1 MRVSPSSLKIKS
13 EKHIVQKH
21 SLCPLS
27 MCISKVLTSCISSP
41 HHKAH
46 HKACHFTVIEDLCKM
61 LTASCCS
68 HSDLHSRQIRDWQ
81 WMQNECWTQ
90 VYSGHKK
97 RPKLRRGQL
106 LDWVQPIWLLG
117 VPFFDEFAEM
127 QSFLSTLYSTIAMN
141 ANSRQTNLS
150 LFYILHIWNLI
161 SHCIALLIVWSNS
174 SDLAFCQVV
183 ESHTHLEIHL
193 LTRSKEEFTIKRNRK
208 SFWRNAVTLVND
220 FLSTTCPL
228 PSVATTYDEPLL
240 PN

>member
-27 MCISKVLTSCISSP
+27 MCISKVLTSCFSSP
-41 HHKAH
+41 H

-141 ANSRQTNLS
+141 ANSRQKQISPCFIFGTAEIWSATVL
-150 LFYILHIWNLI
+150 LCWLCGQILQIWPFVRLLNHTHIWRSI
-161 SHCIALLIVWSNS
+161 CWQGVKRS
-174 SDLAFCQVV
+174 SQ
-183 ESHTHLEIHL
+183 
-193 LTRSKEEFTIKRNRK
+193 
-208 SFWRNAVTLVND
+208 
-220 FLSTTCPL
+220 
-228 PSVATTYDEPLL
+228 
-240 PN
+240 

>member
-27 MCISKVLTSCISSP
+27 MCISKVLTSRISSP

-46 HKACHFTVIEDLCKM
+46 YKACHFTVIEDLCKM

-97 RPKLRRGQL
+97 DLNWGGANFWTGFNQFGCLVSHSSMSLQKCNLPKVHCTQQLQWMLIADKQISPCFIFGTAEIWSATVLLCWLCGQILQIWPFVRL
-106 LDWVQPIWLLG
+106 LNH
-117 VPFFDEFAEM
+117 
-127 QSFLSTLYSTIAMN
+127 T
-141 ANSRQTNLS
+141 
-150 LFYILHIWNLI
+150 HIWRSI
-161 SHCIALLIVWSNS
+161 CWQGVKRS
-174 SDLAFCQVV
+174 SQ
-183 ESHTHLEIHL
+183 
-193 LTRSKEEFTIKRNRK
+193 
-208 SFWRNAVTLVND
+208 
-220 FLSTTCPL
+220 
-228 PSVATTYDEPLL
+228 
-240 PN
+240 